1 MRYGLQSVLA
11 SAVTAGMLLFS
22 GMGNAAEIGA
32 HTMKLA
38 SAGADGSPLAMGMA
52 KFAEIVKEKSGG
64 KIKVQL
70 FTNGVLG
77 GDVQMISALQGG
89 IVEMTV
95 LNAGLL
101 SSLDDNFVMV
111 DLPFQFD
118 SPKVADAVMDG
129 PVGKT
134 LLDKLSA
141 KGLVGLGYWELGFR
155 QLTNSRRPIA
165 TVEDIAGLK
174 IRVVQSPIYI
184 DLFNTLGANAVPLP
198 FPEVYTAL
206 ESKTVD
212 GQENPAPS
220 ILTAKLNEV
229 QKYLTLSNHMYNPQA
244 VLVGAKFWAKL
255 NEDERKLIQD
265 ATLEA
270 RDYERRVSREQASK
284 AVDELKAKGMTV
296 TELAPAE
303 VEKFRAKI
311 RPVVEKFSQKVDP
324 ALMAQA
330 QAEIAKARA
339 AQ

>member
-1 MRYGLQSVLA
+1 MRNGL
-11 SAVTAGMLLFS
+11 SALLVSALSTGMLLF
-22 GMGNAAEIGA
+22 GGVGNAAEIGA

-38 SAGADGSPLAMGMA
+38 SAGADGSPLAQGMA
-52 KFAEIVKEKSGG
+52 RFAEIVKNKSGG

-101 SSLDDNFVMV
+101 ASLDDNFVLV
-111 DLPFQFD
+111 DLPFQFNT
-118 SPKVADAVMDG
+118 PQEADAVMDG
-129 PVGKT
+129 AVGKT
-134 LLDKLSA
+134 LLDKLST

-155 QLTNSRRPIA
+155 QLTNSRRPVASID
-165 TVEDIAGLK
+165 DIAGLK

-206 ESKTVD
+206 ETKTVD

-220 ILTAKLNEV
+220 IQTAKLNEV

-244 VLVGAKFWAKL
+244 VLVGAKFWNKL
-255 NEDERKLIQD
+255 NEDERKLLQE
-265 ATLEA
+265 AAAEA
-270 RDYERRVSREQASK
+270 RDYERQVSREQAGK
-284 AVDELKAKGMTV
+284 AVEELKARGMVV

-303 VEKFRAKI
+303 IEKFRTKI

-330 QAEIAKARA
+330 QAAITKARA
-339 AQ
+339 GQ

>member
-1 MRYGLQSVLA
+1 MRNGLSGFLA
-11 SAVTAGMLLFS
+11 GALTAGVLLF
-22 GMGNAAEIGA
+22 GGAAAAAEIGA

-52 KFAEIVKEKSGG
+52 KFAEIVKAKSGG

-101 SSLDDNFVMV
+101 ASLDDSFVLV

-118 SPKVADAVMDG
+118 TPREADAVMDG
-129 PVGKT
+129 PVGKA
-134 LLDKLSA
+134 LLDKLSP

-155 QLTNSRRPIA
+155 QLTNSRHPVA
-165 TVEDIAGLK
+165 SVEDIAGLK

-206 ESKTVD
+206 ESRTVD

-244 VLVGAKFWAKL
+244 VLIGAKFWNRL

-265 ATLEA
+265 AALEA
-270 RDYERRVSREQASK
+270 RDYERNVSREQAGK
-284 AVDELKAKGMTV
+284 AVEELQSRGMV
-296 TELAPAE
+296 VNELAPAE
-303 VEKFRAKI
+303 IEKFRAKI
-311 RPVVEKFSQKVDP
+311 QPVVEKFSQKVDP
-324 ALMAQA
+324 ALLAQA
-330 QAEIAKARA
+330 RAEIAKARA